1 MWVIPTDE
9 WLKSW
14 DSFTNDPTTEIQKG
28 IECKKKFD
36 DQNKKQYDLELKYG
50 LSNLENEIYEI
61 AKMELDNQIMVLK
74 QELNKTFPEI
84 SKQGNQLVYST
95 I

>member
-1 MWVIPTDE
+1 MWVLPTDE

-14 DSFTNDPTTEIQKG
+14 DSFTNNPINKIQTG
-28 IECKKKFD
+28 IDCKKKFD

-50 LSNLENEIYEI
+50 LRDLENEIYEI

-74 QELNKTFPEI
+74 KELKNTLPEI
-84 SKQGNQLVYST
+84 SKQGNQIVCST